1 MRNIEIK
8 SGMIFFEVIPGSNIT
23 NAVREAMDF
32 ADKWNI
38 NVVLEFNSRS
48 TIIMPSSE
56 YNKII
61 NHLMSDDY
69 GG

>member
-8 SGMIFFEVIPGSNIT
+8 GGIIFFQVIPGSNIT
-23 NAVREAMDF
+23 YAVREAMDF

-38 NVVLEFNSRS
+38 NVNLEFNSSS
-48 TIIMPSSE
+48 TIIAPSSE

-61 NHLMSDDY
+61 NQFK
-69 GG
+69 